1 MQETWVQSLGRED
14 LLEKEMAT
22 HSSIFAWKIPWTE
35 GPGELQS
42 MVLQSQTQLSDFDSL
57 TQKLFIEKN
66 RARVWIERWVAILDW
81 VVREAFSKEI
91 PLE

>member
-1 MQETWVQSLGRED
+1 
-14 LLEKEMAT
+14 MAN
-22 HSSIFAWKIPWTE
+22 HPSILAWKIPWTE

-66 RARVWIERWVAILDW
+66 RARV
-81 VVREAFSKEI
+81 
-91 PLE
+91 